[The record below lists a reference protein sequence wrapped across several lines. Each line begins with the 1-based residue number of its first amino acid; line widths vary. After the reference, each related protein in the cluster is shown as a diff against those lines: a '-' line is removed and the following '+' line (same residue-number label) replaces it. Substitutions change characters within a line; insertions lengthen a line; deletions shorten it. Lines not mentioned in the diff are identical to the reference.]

1 MLMDFLSFFSTTKKI
16 AKKIDCSG
24 NTDIISSIDTA
35 IKTHNKPLSD
45 GKKKKLGKIVYL
57 NALDFVLA
65 DLTITDEEKQRLENV
80 KQYFSFAD
88 NEIAKFNSSRNQTAV
103 QKLIAKKYD
112 DKILT
117 DDEKKEI
124 LEFATFLNLD
134 TSTIE
139 TIRKNIASSIF
150 RVELNSA
157 ITDKQLSPKEESY
170 LKQLLTKL
178 ELGDDIEK
186 IGLKKST
193 LNDLVFFKMF
203 WQADNGYLLPLTNL
217 QIALQKN
224 EECYMG
230 FPAKLLESKTVTAG
244 YKSIN
249 HGFSIPIAKGIR
261 YRAGTGYS
269 MPVRETVTTT
279 YQGAIYLTDR
289 RIIFSAGEGSF
300 TLKYDKLIS
309 FQPYRDGI
317 DFVIEGWVYTI
328 KFSPLPGSPF
338 SVNQMVDLYCA
349 GLASCIRYNQ
359 NPEDPVYLN
368 AVKEAKEN
376 EQLITFDNA

>member
-1 MLMDFLSFFSTTKKI
+1 MDFLSFFSTTKEI

-45 GKKKKLGKIVYL
+45 GTKKKLGKIVYL
-57 NALDFVLA
+57 NALDFVLN
-65 DLTITDEEKQRLENV
+65 DLKITDDEKQRLEKL
-80 KQYFSFAD
+80 KQYFSFTD
-88 NEIAKFNSSRNQTAV
+88 SEIATFNSLKNQTAV
-103 QKLIAKKYD
+103 QKLITIKYD

-124 LEFATFLNLD
+124 FEFATFLNLD
-134 TSTIE
+134 TGTVE
-139 TIRKNIASSIF
+139 AIRKNIASSIF
-150 RVELNSA
+150 KIELNSTIA
-157 ITDKQLSPKEESY
+157 DKQLSPKEENY

-178 ELGDDIEK
+178 EMGDDIEK
-186 IGLKKST
+186 IGLKKSAI
-193 LNDLVFFKMF
+193 NDLVFFKMF
-203 WQADNGYLLPLTNL
+203 WQADNGYLLPLANL

-230 FPAKLLESKTVTAG
+230 FPAKLIESKTITAG
-244 YKSIN
+244 YKFIS
-249 HGFSIPIAKGIR
+249 HGFSVPIVKGIR

-269 MPVRETVTTT
+269 MPVRETVTTS
-279 YQGAIYLTDR
+279 YRGAIYLTDR

-328 KFSPLPGSPF
+328 KFLPLPGNLF

-349 GLASCIRYNQ
+349 GLTSCIRYNQ